1 MLETG
6 TNRQTVQSLG
16 WLNQQRRSLRG
27 KSWGFGARGDGG
39 ELPEILEKHVQMWL
53 LVVEFIGGRG

>member
-16 WLNQQRRSLRG
+16 WLNQQQRSLRG
-27 KSWGFGARGDGG
+27 KSWGLGAHGDGG